1 MTDANI
7 LILNSNYEERKLF
20 TLICSNVETVYSS
33 SDIPN
38 AIAFL
43 ESINFHVFVVDF
55 NLASYSSL
63 KGLLKKSTS
72 IIITGIEK
80 EKIKEIIK
88 EWPFNRYIDYYITP
102 ISEQNNSDFLRILK
116 KATEHSLLR
125 IEVENLK
132 NSIERNEAELKEAYS
147 EIKEV
152 KNVINESI
160 IKELEKRIKLE
171 AKYIGSKRERKK
183 LEEILKNLYT
193 ANDVTNFLDIVHD
206 IREIVHAKGISLYIL
221 EENNAMG
228 KHLKPLVWDDAFL
241 SHPDFPKHI
250 VLMDSQDFA
259 ASTARYGQEI
269 NIQEI
274 NIDDLTYDARLSK
287 RYVQQLR
294 SPLKSILCVPIMF
307 DKQIIG
313 VLEVYNKTNKKKG
326 FTDEDQQIL
335 RTLSEHIAIAITNL
349 NLIQYDALTGL
360 LRPNPFFEKVIQKL
374 KHPRKRRE
382 EETSYAMVMGDVDW
396 FKNYN
401 DRNGHEAGNRLL
413 QDLAKILNS
422 STREEDLICR
432 YGGEEFLFFLSGV
445 KKIEEA
451 CQIIERIRKK
461 VEEHYFDYQEYQPKN
476 NLTMSFGIT
485 CFTSNRINSLE
496 SITKNDLKKLANEA
510 DLAMAEAKGKNSASL
525 APHEKKESSPI
536 KNKVCVYYKKQPNEQ
551 KKKGIIRHYKE
562 KFMKERRE
570 FVRFYTSTI
579 LIYKRNSSHTVTK
592 TINLSLGGAKI
603 SSESKLPLAQTLDLI
618 LILGS
623 KACQLQGDIIYSEKE
638 KGEILSCYSGLK
650 FRDLSFE
657 NRKVLED
664 YFTFLRIKK
673 TSSLAQ

>member
-20 TLICSNVETVYSS
+20 TLICSNVGTVYSS

-38 AIAFL
+38 AIALL

-72 IIITGIEK
+72 IIITGTEK
-80 EKIKEIIK
+80 EEIKEIIK

-206 IREIVHAKGISLYIL
+206 IREIVHAKGISLYVL
-221 EENNAMG
+221 EENNALG
-228 KHLKPLVWDDAFL
+228 NYLKPLIWDDAFL

-269 NIQEI
+269 NI
-274 NIDDLTYDARLSK
+274 DDLTYDARLSK
-287 RYVQQLR
+287 RYVQHLR
-294 SPLKSILCVPIMF
+294 SPLKSILCVPIMY

-485 CFTSNRINSLE
+485 YFTSNRINSLE

-510 DLAMAEAKGKNSASL
+510 DLAMAEAKGKNSAALS
-525 APHEKKESSPI
+525 PHEKKESSPI
-536 KNKVCVYYKKQPNEQ
+536 KNKVCVYYKKQPNKQ
-551 KKKGIIRHYKE
+551 KKEGIIRHYKE

-579 LIYKRNSSHTVTK
+579 LIYKRNSSHAVTK

-623 KACQLQGDIIYSEKE
+623 KACQLKGDVIYSEKE
-638 KGEILSCYSGLK
+638 KGEILSHYSGLK

-664 YFTFLRIKK
+664 YFTFLRIKE

>member
-20 TLICSNVETVYSS
+20 TLICSNVGTVYSS

-38 AIAFL
+38 AIALL

-72 IIITGIEK
+72 IIITGTEK
-80 EKIKEIIK
+80 EEIKEIIK

-221 EENNAMG
+221 EENNALG
-228 KHLKPLVWDDAFL
+228 KYLKPLVWDDAFL

-287 RYVQQLR
+287 RYVQHLR
-294 SPLKSILCVPIMF
+294 SPLKSILCVPIMY

-485 CFTSNRINSLE
+485 YFTSNRINSLE

-551 KKKGIIRHYKE
+551 KKEGIIRHYKE

-623 KACQLQGDIIYSEKE
+623 KACQLKGDVIYSEKE
-638 KGEILSCYSGLK
+638 KGEILSYYSGLK

-664 YFTFLRIKK
+664 YFTFLRIKE